1 MKQDVQSSLDKVE
14 GKLAELQAQQAV
26 SINQQKELLKKAH
39 SNIEKINRNLNGLQK
54 RLEPYLTEDGE
65 PETPSQINSFLE
77 LRGRY
82 EDLLV
87 LRKQEQDAIQ
97 IIEESLA
104 EAELGMTSPVNKGSD
119 KTLGAIVD
127 E

>member
-1 MKQDVQSSLDKVE
+1 MKQDVQASLSKVE

-39 SNIEKINRNLNGLQK
+39 TNIEKINRNINGLKK

-65 PETPSQINSFLE
+65 PETPSQINAFLE
-77 LRGRY
+77 LRDRY

-87 LRKQEQDAIQ
+87 LRKQQTDAVQ
-97 IIEESLA
+97 VIEESIA

-127 E
+127 D